1 MRYAWCSPTLC
12 IHKES
17 AEPFGAGPV
26 EDRAVANRRR
36 NTALKITLAALVSVS
51 FLLGHGPT
59 PASNLLDDAKII
71 ISELDAAG
79 ALNPTDHK
87 AVQDTRSGL
96 SQLISSNMATISSG
110 DVSAF
115 NQSMLLGDLRSAV
128 KHLQTNEPTNRT
140 VQVASDVAL
149 DTLRTLDNQISA
161 SAQIQA
167 EAAVGA
173 VLIDFLTAK
182 RPTGTRTDANS
193 SISAAIADAH
203 RQINVLRGVAS

>member
-1 MRYAWCSPTLC
+1 
-12 IHKES
+12 
-17 AEPFGAGPV
+17 
-26 EDRAVANRRR
+26 
-36 NTALKITLAALVSVS
+36 LKITLAALVSVS
-51 FLLGHGPT
+51 FLLGHEPT
-59 PASNLLDDAKII
+59 AAGNLLNDAKII
-71 ISELDAAG
+71 ISELDATG
-79 ALNPTDHK
+79 ALNPKEHK
-87 AVQDTRSGL
+87 AAEDARSGL
-96 SQLISSNMATISSG
+96 SQLISSNMATVSSG

-128 KHLQTNEPTNRT
+128 KRLQTNEPTNST
-140 VQVASDVAL
+140 VQVAGDVAL
-149 DTLRTLDNQISA
+149 DTLRTLDNQMSA

-182 RPTGTRTDANS
+182 RPLANGTDASS